1 MTQIQLHGQAH
12 PFNSDRAAPLPSYH
26 RSLPTRFS
34 GRLPSVPTN
43 RSSGSRESRHGP
55 NGSYCG
61 FTAVMNFQVPGDD
74 YSKGIKSK
82 TGLMVAKAALRIN
95 NCVPR
100 GGGESKVTETSTPPH
115 KKLELRGR
123 ASLSLL
129 AVGSA
134 TRTPLATSVLAQN
147 RPCP

>member
-1 MTQIQLHGQAH
+1 
-12 PFNSDRAAPLPSYH
+12 
-26 RSLPTRFS
+26 
-34 GRLPSVPTN
+34 
-43 RSSGSRESRHGP
+43 
-55 NGSYCG
+55 
-61 FTAVMNFQVPGDD
+61 MNFPVPGDD
-74 YSKGIKSK
+74 HSKGIKSK

-123 ASLSLL
+123 ASLSPL

-134 TRTPLATSVLAQN
+134 TRTISKLYSSDGAYASKRTSLRELSSFMSGCHQLSNVSDSEQFNNL
-147 RPCP
+147 